1 MGLRSGERLGPYRIV
16 ALIGAGGM
24 GEVWRA
30 RDERLSRDLRIVR
43 GSC

>member
-1 MGLRSGERLGPYRIV
+1 MALEANLPLGRSRLIV
-16 ALIGAGGM
+16 PLGAGGM